1 MRRVNIL
8 NAVGFLVALL
18 LVIGFGYAAFVPPK
32 ISPIANANQPDLL
45 VSPSVLDFG
54 EVRQQQ
60 SLTGEFELHNTFP
73 VALTIGLI
81 GKSCSCADAEVEP
94 KRIEPNQKSTL
105 KVLWKTGTRRDESR
119 DQLVLVGTL
128 EDEQKSTIQRIAKL
142 KANVRPD
149 YRLEP
154 SELHFGPEG
163 GTKTVR
169 LIPDAA
175 KDVKIKSVHTAAVGV
190 TATLSSDSRSVYIEY
205 SGGYRTVD
213 KIDMLILTDS
223 ISDTGYRVRIT
234 FAN

>member
-1 MRRVNIL
+1 MRRLNIL

-32 ISPIANANQPDLL
+32 TSPIAKASQPDLL

-54 EVRQQQ
+54 EVRQQL

-94 KRIEPNQKSTL
+94 KRIEPNQKATL

-128 EDEQKSTIQRIAKL
+128 DDEQKSTIQRIAKL

-149 YRLEP
+149 YRLET

-163 GTKTVR
+163 GTKTVG

-190 TATLSSDSRSVYIEY
+190 TAKLNEETGIVEVTCPKGLK
-205 SGGYRTVD
+205 SGDRYEV
-213 KIDMLILTDS
+213 LIRTDS
-223 ISDTGYRVRIT
+223 EVEQNHKLDCLVD
-234 FAN
+234 